1 MNVPHPLWLRF
12 KQGDSDAFEQLYQEN
27 LDGLLRYGHHF
38 TPQTELIEDVIQEL
52 FVDLWQRKA
61 NLGDT
66 DSPRKYL
73 CASLRHRLYRT
84 LKKNAKTASEDEIPF
99 DMSWD
104 WEDAPS
110 SEERYAQVE
119 SALEQLSHREKEAI
133 YLRYHQGLSYEEIG
147 DIMGVQ
153 YQSLRNQVHRAIQ
166 KLRTILTIVFM
177 IFLTG
182 MSTNM
187 RPDTL

>member
-119 SALEQLSHREKEAI
+119 SALEQLSHREKKPFI
-133 YLRYHQGLSYEEIG
+133 CDTTRDYLMKKSVTSWAFNISRYGI
-147 DIMGVQ
+147 
-153 YQSLRNQVHRAIQ
+153 R
-166 KLRTILTIVFM
+166 F
-177 IFLTG
+177 TG
-182 MSTNM
+182 PSKN
-187 RPDTL
+187 